1 MLKSW
6 RDKGLMLKFIEKQR
20 VNVKIYGETKG

>member
-20 VNVKIYGETKG
+20 VNVKIIEKQRG